1 MRRRLGP
8 LTVQQA
14 TTQAL
19 KAPLP
24 GADMKTAQR
33 DVLGQTLKKRFES
46 HMHRHP
52 TVAWADVH
60 ARLNANKLEALQ
72 DMEATGGEPDIVGSA
87 TADGTYL
94 FCDCTAE
101 SPSGRR
107 SLCYDAQALHARK
120 LHKPQNSA
128 IEAAAAMGVT
138 LLTEAQ
144 YRALQEVEDFDQK
157 TSSWIWTPASSPPEH
172 FALQKLDE
180 GACRRC
186 NGCAGRIHGIDA
198 SFAQCPFREQPNQR
212 STADV
217 TLQVKQT
224 ANRNA
229 CAIEQQGAQGNS
241 GIGAQLGRHAHR
253 DVLCPVGE

>member
-8 LTVQQA
+8 LTMQQA

-33 DVLGQTLKKRFES
+33 DVLVQTLKKRFES

-52 TVAWADVH
+52 TVVWADVH
-60 ARLNANKLEALQ
+60 ERLNANKLKALQ
-72 DMEATGGEPDIVGSA
+72 DMEATGGEPDVVGSA
-87 TADGTYL
+87 AADGTYL
-94 FCDCTAE
+94 FCDCAAE

-157 TSSWIWTPASSPPEH
+157 TSSWIWTPPDVRERGG
-172 FALQKLDE
+172 ALFCDRRYGRVFVYHN
-180 GACRRC
+180 GAESYYAAR
-186 NGCAGRIHGIDA
+186 G
-198 SFAQCPFREQPNQR
+198 FRTSLN
-212 STADV
+212 V
-217 TLQVKQT
+217 
-224 ANRNA
+224 
-229 CAIEQQGAQGNS
+229 
-241 GIGAQLGRHAHR
+241 
-253 DVLCPVGE
+253 